1 MVGYVF
7 LVDGK
12 GRARWRYVLHSSHFF
27 ASLRPTPHAQ
37 SEDDLLKHVYRGT
50 GRPTEE
56 EIGSMLRCTHEL
68 REEAQASV
76 DSRTMK
82 LRYGKFGGGP
92 RKG

>member
-12 GRARWRYVLHSSHFF
+12 GRARWRYVLHCSRLF
-27 ASLRPTPHAQ
+27 ASLRPTLPAQ
-37 SEDDLLKHVYRGT
+37 LLLHVHRGT

-56 EIGSMLRCTHEL
+56 EIGSMLRCAHEL
-68 REEAQASV
+68 REEAQASM
-76 DSRTMK
+76 DSRTKK
-82 LRYGKFGGGP
+82 LRYGKFGSGP